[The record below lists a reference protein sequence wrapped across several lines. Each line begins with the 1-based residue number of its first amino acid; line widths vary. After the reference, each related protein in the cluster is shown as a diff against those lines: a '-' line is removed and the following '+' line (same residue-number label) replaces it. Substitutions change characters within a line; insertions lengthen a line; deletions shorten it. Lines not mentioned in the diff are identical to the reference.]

1 MQSSSFAKTLV
12 KKIQI
17 IVWELLK
24 REWEHLLL
32 TELDEKIWLREL
44 QKDKE
49 WKRGSIAEQADN
61 IMPHSF

>member
-32 TELDEKIWLREL
+32 TELDEKI
-44 QKDKE
+44 DS
-49 WKRGSIAEQADN
+49 GSYRKTKNEN
-61 IMPHSF
+61 GEV